1 MSMIGTVF
9 LNEIVEGKGIVKP
22 DHILNN
28 LREKIIHSLGQ
39 EGRRNDSK
47 DGMDISVIAINKNKK
62 VLDYA
67 GAFNQVYVV
76 REGELIELKA
86 DRMPI
91 GYHQLKD
98 PPFSNQDLSL
108 KANDRIYMFTDG
120 IVDQFGWRNNKKF
133 MIKKF
138 KELLLEIQNVPMRAQ
153 KLIFENT
160 FNNWKG
166 DIEQFDDILV
176 MGFQI

>member
-1 MSMIGTVF
+1 
-9 LNEIVEGKGIVKP
+9 
-22 DHILNN
+22 
-28 LREKIIHSLGQ
+28 
-39 EGRRNDSK
+39 
-47 DGMDISVIAINKNKK
+47 
-62 VLDYA
+62 
-67 GAFNQVYVV
+67 
-76 REGELIELKA
+76 
-86 DRMPI
+86 
-91 GYHQLKD
+91 
-98 PPFSNQDLSL
+98 
-108 KANDRIYMFTDG
+108 MFTDG